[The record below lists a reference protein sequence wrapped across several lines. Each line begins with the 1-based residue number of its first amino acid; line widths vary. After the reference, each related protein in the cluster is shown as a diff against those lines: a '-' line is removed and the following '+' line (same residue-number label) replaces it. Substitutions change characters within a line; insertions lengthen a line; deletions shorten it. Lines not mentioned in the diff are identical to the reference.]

1 MLVLKLW
8 ELGTLSVT
16 HQTEVLK
23 DGRHIAKNG
32 ANSESSWSC
41 LRESLIQ
48 ANRRGDDTTAVL
60 DSCSLK
66 HRGPKLDI
74 DTSHFKADL

>member
-23 DGRHIAKNG
+23 DGGHIAKNG

-48 ANRRGDDTTAVL
+48 ANRHGDDTTAV
-60 DSCSLK
+60 
-66 HRGPKLDI
+66 RI
-74 DTSHFKADL
+74 RAA

>member
-1 MLVLKLW
+1 MVSQGHVHVLRVTC
-8 ELGTLSVT
+8 EGDEPSSSQTLSVT

-23 DGRHIAKNG
+23 DGGHVAKNG

-48 ANRRGDDTTAVL
+48 ANRRGDDTTAI
-60 DSCSLK
+60 
-66 HRGPKLDI
+66 RI
-74 DTSHFKADL
+74 RAA